1 MKDLDFD
8 ELDRAV
14 NSLMTNVP
22 KAPEP
27 KKTDENEQTL
37 TITPT
42 LKDDAAP
49 SFKTLDKTVAQINN
63 TPINTSDAPKAPSE
77 EPSSPTTDN
86 KPVSAAQPLAS
97 RRGRFMDM
105 VRPNASPRVSE
116 TTRPASRQGATIEPS
131 GPLLSDVVAP
141 SNPAGL
147 PATKTPVPSPKKD
160 EDSVG
165 EWPDPIEMTS
175 TTEPVNKTEDDESL
189 SKTLEPTSDEL
200 AKPAVTDSYTPLT
213 TPFLADTK
221 VEKRPLGGAAIEADA
236 LEPAEPQNVVEEQK
250 ITSQPDE
257 AAQLPADPT
266 EIAPLQLPEE
276 LSGDLVALEAG
287 ANTTAMNPDAVMTPE
302 AEVAQPSQKPVEP
315 KMDATD
321 NSSQPPVA
329 DAVPN
334 PDEKLLPAG
343 PISIPQQYREEPSTG
358 DKQSGS
364 IYDTDTYHQPLS
376 HPAKKKSGWMWV
388 IWTIAILL
396 VGAGC
401 GAALYFMNI
410 L

>member
-14 NSLMTNVP
+14 NSLMTNVS
-22 KAPEP
+22 KTPEP
-27 KKTDENEQTL
+27 KKVDENEQTL

-42 LKDDAAP
+42 LKDDTAP

-63 TPINTSDAPKAPSE
+63 TPTETPQTPTTT
-77 EPSSPTTDN
+77 SSPIADD
-86 KPVSAAQPLAS
+86 KPVATTQPLAA

-116 TTRPASRQGATIEPS
+116 TTRPASRQGATIEPT

-141 SNPAGL
+141 SNPVGL
-147 PATKTPVPSPKKD
+147 PTAKAPVPSPKKD
-160 EDSVG
+160 EDLIG

-175 TTEPVNKTEDDESL
+175 TTEPASKTEDDESL
-189 SKTLEPTSDEL
+189 AKTLKPTSDEL
-200 AKPAVTDSYTPLT
+200 AKPAIADSYTPLA

-221 VEKRPLGGAAIEADA
+221 VEKRPLGGAAAIDADTP
-236 LEPAEPQNVVEEQK
+236 ESAEPQNVVEEQK
-250 ITSQPDE
+250 IASQPDE

-276 LSGDLVALEAG
+276 LSGDLVALEAD
-287 ANTTAMNPDAVMTPE
+287 ANTTAMNPDAVIAPE
-302 AEVAQPSQKPVEP
+302 VETVQPSQKPVEP
-315 KMDATD
+315 KTSVVD
-321 NSSQPPVA
+321 NSSQPPVPGV
-329 DAVPN
+329 VPN

-388 IWTIAILL
+388 IWIIAILL

>member
-14 NSLMTNVP
+14 NSLMTNVS
-22 KAPEP
+22 KTPEP

-49 SFKTLDKTVAQINN
+49 SFQTLDKTVAQINN
-63 TPINTSDAPKAPSE
+63 TSTSAPEASVETPSPVITDKPASSSALAP
-77 EPSSPTTDN
+77 
-86 KPVSAAQPLAS
+86 AS

-116 TTRPASRQGATIEPS
+116 TTRPTSRQGATIEPT
-131 GPLLSDVVAP
+131 GPLLADVIAP
-141 SNPAGL
+141 SSPVGL
-147 PATKTPVPSPKKD
+147 SATKTSTASPEKD
-160 EDSVG
+160 KGSIG

-175 TTEPVNKTEDDESL
+175 VAEPVNNDKDDESL
-189 SKTLEPTSDEL
+189 SKTLKPTSDEL
-200 AKPAVTDSYTPLT
+200 AKPAVADSYTPLA
-213 TPFLADTK
+213 TPFLTDTK
-221 VEKRPLGGAAIEADA
+221 VEKRPLGGVAAEADT
-236 LEPAEPQNVVEEQK
+236 LESTEPQNIKEEQK
-250 ITSQPDE
+250 ITPQSDE

-287 ANTTAMNPDAVMTPE
+287 ANTTAMSPDAVVTPE
-302 AEVAQPSQKPVEP
+302 AEAVQVGQKPVEP
-315 KMDATD
+315 MMKATDDSSQSPVVDAT
-321 NSSQPPVA
+321 
-329 DAVPN
+329 PN

-388 IWTIAILL
+388 IWIIAILL

>member
-14 NSLMTNVP
+14 NSLMTNVS
-22 KAPEP
+22 KTPEP

-42 LKDDAAP
+42 LKDDVAP
-49 SFKTLDKTVAQINN
+49 SFQTLDKTVAQINN
-63 TPINTSDAPKAPSE
+63 ASTSTSE
-77 EPSSPTTDN
+77 SPVETTSPVVTDKPANSSTIP
-86 KPVSAAQPLAS
+86 PAS

-105 VRPNASPRVSE
+105 VRPSASPRVSE
-116 TTRPASRQGATIEPS
+116 TTRPASRQGATIEPT
-131 GPLLSDVVAP
+131 GPLLADVIAP
-141 SNPAGL
+141 SSPIGL
-147 PATKTPVPSPKKD
+147 SATKTPTASSKKD
-160 EDSVG
+160 EDSIG

-175 TTEPVNKTEDDESL
+175 VPEPVNKDKDDESL
-189 SKTLEPTSDEL
+189 SKTLQPTSDEL
-200 AKPAVTDSYTPLT
+200 AKPVVADSYTPLA

-221 VEKRPLGGAAIEADA
+221 VEKRPLGGTAVEADT
-236 LEPAEPQNVVEEQK
+236 LESTEQQNMEEEQK
-250 ITSQPDE
+250 TAPQSDE

-287 ANTTAMNPDAVMTPE
+287 ANTTAMTPDAVATPE
-302 AEVAQPSQKPVEP
+302 AEAAQPGQKPIES
-315 KMDATD
+315 KMGAINDP
-321 NSSQPPVA
+321 SQPPVA
-329 DAVPN
+329 DVIPN

-388 IWTIAILL
+388 IWIIAILL